1 MTPAEALAKALRAAP
16 NVTGRVARLFA
27 DATPTEAARVAAN
40 LADMIQQMTGET
52 WLPEDVTALAEGIT
66 ARPPIGSVRIDPA
79 SLPGG
84 DGASLAT
91 QLAAAQHALASMRR
105 ELRAATKDLEGEREA
120 LATARTEIAH
130 LTSDR
135 DSRAVDVAY
144 LRARLTAVRDALHAA
159 RADRDA
165 VATRLTVVEDMHRQH
180 MEVCPTRDDHEA
192 ARRNAAEVDRLH
204 TLIDRILDG
213 SAYTHAQQAEWRREA
228 RP

>member
-27 DATPTEAARVAAN
+27 DATPAEAARVAAN

-91 QLAAAQHALASMRR
+91 HLAAAQHALASMRR
-105 ELRAATKDLEGEREA
+105 ELRTATKDLRAHQDILAALWLYVDWRWLTKQLPTEDKER
-120 LATARTEIAH
+120 LATALEQRHRE
-130 LTSDR
+130 
-135 DSRAVDVAY
+135 VDAEQPEEEPFGP
-144 LRARLTAVRDALHAA
+144 
-159 RADRDA
+159 ADRWW
-165 VATRLTVVEDMHRQH
+165 L
-180 MEVCPTRDDHEA
+180 CPTCGISIRAKETDGPHERCHYARNSEA
-192 ARRNAAEVDRLH
+192 APKED
-204 TLIDRILDG
+204 D
-213 SAYTHAQQAEWRREA
+213 
-228 RP
+228 